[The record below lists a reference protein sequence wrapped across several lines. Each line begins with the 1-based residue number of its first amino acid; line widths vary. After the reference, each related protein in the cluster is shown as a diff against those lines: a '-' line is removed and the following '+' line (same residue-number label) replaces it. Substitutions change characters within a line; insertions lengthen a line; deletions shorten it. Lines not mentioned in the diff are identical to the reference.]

1 MRFASF
7 FFVMFMVVSVSANA
21 QQKTPTILGSLK
33 GVVKDSVNNIFLK
46 SATVSIYKAD
56 DNSLLSYQITNN
68 EGEFSIKNLPTS
80 VLLRLEISHL
90 SYQGVKKTFSIP
102 ANTNFIDFNILA
114 VAPSSKLL
122 KEVVVSVPPIS
133 INGDTLEVNASA
145 FKLDTNAVVEDL
157 LKRITNI
164 TVWGDGLIIVNGR
177 EIKSV
182 LVNGKKFFGGNA
194 IIATQNIPK
203 DAVEKIQVYNTAID
217 QSKSLDSLME
227 MNIKLKK
234 GKEFGYFGKFSSG
247 YGTNKKYE
255 ADFNINAFTS
265 KMQIAVVGALNNV
278 NKSANSIATLMNNST
293 FRNNGTNIAYQ
304 PDFKASGIT
313 RSAAVGAT
321 FTYDFIER
329 PTSDNKKLLNVNYFL
344 QQKNKDY
351 ISNTETTTLTGLD
364 GIFFDLNNTSN
375 KTNVETYNLES
386 RFEMKKKHKS
396 FIIMQSFV
404 RDHDINN
411 SEYLKNTSNELSEI
425 TSTSKAISTGSSN
438 NDSFS
443 FTAQFKTAKDDTK
456 QSQRFGVLNMLYK
469 LHLGNGGGDRLNIV
483 DFNSLTNPLSDSK
496 FNRKY
501 IFETSE
507 AFHQLSI
514 EVKDIKGILFGK
526 ANLGGIDLSINNVLK
541 IKTNKDENIVKDF
554 INSNYDRNAYL
565 SNSTQVNSFE
575 DMPSFSLYRVFR
587 RGLANRFD
595 QSWSI
600 NANVR
605 QLFQSQ
611 DIRSEKSFQNLKR
624 NYSRFIP
631 EVSLEFSDNQYGE
644 HSRIYSIKYSTSVRI
659 PTLSQFAPLID
670 SANIYTLFR
679 GNINLKESITRTLSF
694 DFTHNDRRKK
704 NPFNYSLN
712 LVAGYIDNNI
722 IDSIFITEDNRRTIF
737 LTNSDGSRFLN
748 FFGSIRKSIKQKTTE
763 IQLQLTNLLSVTKS
777 PIYLNNLF
785 LFTKNLNTVT
795 NLSCSFNYQDYIV
808 IEAKQSFSTYK
819 AIQQAQNTQYS
830 GANMAS
836 GLNSTYNIN
845 KHVSLNSSIT
855 FNSSKYA
862 NSNVVN
868 FTIWNA
874 NLHYRFLKGKNAE
887 LKFSALDLL
896 RNNKSIVNFSTL
908 NSFTIGTQNALQ
920 NYFMTSIVYYPRQ
933 FGKKPNK

>member
-1 MRFASF
+1 
-7 FFVMFMVVSVSANA
+7 MVVSVSANA

-46 SATVSIYKAD
+46 SATVSIYKSD

-80 VLLRLEISHL
+80 ILLRLEISHL

-102 ANTNFIDFNILA
+102 ANTNFIDFHILA

-157 LKRITNI
+157 LKRIPNI
-164 TVWGDGLIIVNGR
+164 TVWGDGVIIVNGR
-177 EIKSV
+177 EIRSV

-255 ADFNINAFTS
+255 TDFNINAFTS

-278 NKSANSIATLMNNST
+278 NKSPNSIATLMNNST
-293 FRNNGTNIAYQ
+293 FRSNGTNIAYQ
-304 PDFKASGIT
+304 PDFKASGVT

-329 PTSDNKKLLNVNYFL
+329 PNLDNKKVLNVNYFL

-364 GIFFDLNNTSN
+364 GDFFDLNNTSN
-375 KTNVETYNLES
+375 KTNVETHNLES

-396 FIIMQSFV
+396 LIIMQSFV
-404 RDHDINN
+404 RDHDIDN
-411 SEYLKNTSNELSEI
+411 SEYLKKTSNELNVI
-425 TSTSKAISTGSSN
+425 TSTNKAISTGSSN
-438 NDSFS
+438 NDFFS

-456 QSQRFGVLNMLYK
+456 QTQRFGGLNMLYT

-483 DFNSLTNPLSDSK
+483 DFNSFTNPLSDSK

-526 ANLGGIDLSINNVLK
+526 ANLGGIDLSINNLLK
-541 IKTNKDENIVKDF
+541 IKTNKDENIVEDF

-565 SNSTQVNSFE
+565 SNLTQVNSFE

-611 DIRSEKSFQNLKR
+611 DIRSQKSFQNLKR
-624 NYSRFIP
+624 NYSKFIP

-659 PTLSQFAPLID
+659 PTLSQLAPLID

-712 LVAGYIDNNI
+712 LVAGHIDNNI
-722 IDSIFITEDNRRTIF
+722 IDSIFISEDNRRTIF

-763 IQLQLTNLLSVTKS
+763 IQLQLTNLLSLTKS

-795 NLSCSFNYQDYIV
+795 NLSCSFNYKDYIV

-836 GLNSTYNIN
+836 SLNSTYNIN

-862 NSNVVN
+862 NANVVN

-874 NLHYRFLKGKNAE
+874 NVHYRFLKGKNAE

-920 NYFMTSIVYYPRQ
+920 NYFMTSIAYYPRQ
-933 FGKKPNK
+933 FGKKPAK